1 MKNSLLKDAIADAKD
16 LKLSAIE
23 SAKATLTEAF
33 QPAIS
38 RIISSK
44 IAEEDYI
51 DDENEMPTDEM
62 GGEMDDLELDEYLRE
77 LEGEEDEGDDI
88 PIQAP
93 APAPSAEAPPTP
105 PAEPAPA
112 EPTPEAPP
120 APAAPEEEDP
130 ELAEIIKEL
139 EESLDGEFGDEE
151 LDEGEGLDETPP
163 KNHPNTLGEGD
174 GMDETPPK
182 NDPNTV
188 SENEEAE
195 GMEAVKEELAEA
207 KKAIN
212 HYKSVLNEVKLLNAK
227 LMYAMSLNNKFNL
240 DEQQQDLVLR
250 GFDRATTIRET
261 KLVYASLCEVM
272 KNSGKKKVLQSKQRR
287 SAKNITE
294 GRTRSVKPQTEQ
306 YSFVPR
312 WKELA
317 NLK

>member
-51 DDENEMPTDEM
+51 DDENEMPSDEM

-77 LEGEEDEGDDI
+77 LEGEEEEVDDI

-93 APAPSAEAPPTP
+93 APAPSAEAPPAP
-105 PAEPAPA
+105 PA
-112 EPTPEAPP
+112 EPTPEMPP
-120 APAAPEEEDP
+120 APPAPEEEDP

-188 SENEEAE
+188 SENEDADD
-195 GMEAVKEELAEA
+195 METVKEELAEA

-227 LMYAMSLNNKFNL
+227 LMYAMSLNNKFSL

-261 KLVYASLCEVM
+261 KLVYASLSEAL
-272 KNSGKKKVLQSKQRR
+272 KNSSKKKVLQSKQRR

-294 GRTRSVKPQTEQ
+294 SRNRSVKPQTEQ

-312 WKELA
+312 WKQLA